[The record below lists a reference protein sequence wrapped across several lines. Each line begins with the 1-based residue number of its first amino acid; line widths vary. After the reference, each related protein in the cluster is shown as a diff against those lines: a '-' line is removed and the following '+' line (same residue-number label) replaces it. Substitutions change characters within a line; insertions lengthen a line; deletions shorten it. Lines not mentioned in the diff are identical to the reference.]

1 MRGADGDKHA
11 GVSDFEAAKAV
22 DDGHSMDAIVL
33 VKVTGDFAHLGKSH
47 GLIRLIV
54 EVKRAA
60 IVGLIAHEA
69 VKGDDSAVLRGA
81 HVTDERARVDRL
93 ANELEDVV
101 EGRGHGFAST
111 TTDGWKESDFVAR
124 IDCCIPSRKLLV
136 ARGHDRRAVFGK
148 LRKARG
154 IPGEELLD
162 RGGISKV
169 QRFLRVPDD
178 IFQAPEEQDL
188 YAYALRDS
196 GHTGIVAHGGALRVF
211 FSSASGA

>member
-11 GVSDFEAAKAV
+11 GVSDFEAAKPV
-22 DDGHSMDAIVL
+22 DDGHTMDAILL
-33 VKVTGDFAHLGKSH
+33 VKLTGDFAHLGQSH

-69 VKGDDSAVLRGA
+69 VEGDDGTVLRGA
-81 HVTDERARVDRL
+81 YVTDERARVDRL

-101 EGRGHGFAST
+101 EGRGHGFASA
-111 TTDGWKESDFVAR
+111 TTDGWKESDFVAG
-124 IDCCIPSRKLLV
+124 IDYRIPSRKLLV

-154 IPGEELLD
+154 IPGEKLLD
-162 RGGISKV
+162 RGGIGKV

-188 YAYALRDS
+188 YAEAVRDS
-196 GHTGIVAHGGALRVF
+196 GHTGIVAQGGALRVF
-211 FSSASGA
+211 FSSASRG